1 MRNIYTFDERII
13 YRKRDI
19 RKLKRKY
26 KPGQKIT
33 VMTVKEDGEE
43 SERTKRE
50 TLTAVRAFPN
60 FLSCI
65 DGSGFRRSLKY
76 IDLERIIVR

>member
-1 MRNIYTFDERII
+1 MRNVYAVDEQVI

-19 RKLKRKY
+19 RRLRRKY
-26 KPGQKIT
+26 KPGQRIT
-33 VMTVKEDGEE
+33 VMTVKEDGKE

-50 TLTAVRAFPN
+50 ALTVVRTFPN

-65 DGSGFRRSLKY
+65 DESGFRRSLKY
-76 IDLERIIVR
+76 IDLERIIIR